1 MWTSSIIRPIVA
13 QSSFCLSRMAST
25 TAIAPK
31 LHILHYDYVENV
43 VEKRKPYR
51 EAHLAFINKQVE
63 SGNVILGGAAG
74 NPPSEAFLIFRNL
87 SSKQIE
93 EVAQR
98 DPYVVHGIARKYS
111 VKPYMAVVGDDLL
124 KNDLIKI

>member
-1 MWTSSIIRPIVA
+1 
-13 QSSFCLSRMAST
+13 MAST
-25 TAIAPK
+25 TAITPK

-51 EAHLAFINKQVE
+51 EAHLAFIRKQVE

-98 DPYVVHGIARKYS
+98 DPYVVNGIARKYS